1 MQSVLRFSSKKGD
14 IYFAR
19 ATIKIEKKGL
29 TAKKNQNTCKTQV
42 KQYAWYMLN
51 F

>member
-1 MQSVLRFSSKKGD
+1 MLRFSSKKGD
-14 IYFAR
+14 ISFGR
-19 ATIKIEKKGL
+19 ATIKIEKKKCL
-29 TAKKNQNTCKTQV
+29 TTKKNQNTCKTQV